1 MGTAKRRSV
10 SALSQQNGHSL
21 PAKLVEGC
29 SCLTNHD
36 QNPSR
41 DTWCMTCFVPALF
54 QGLIIWEFASHCLW
68 KKQRFVWCY
77 TSWFTIFGIPC
88 SKSCIC
94 MAFLV
99 WSPTNHA
106 LGFSC
111 TRLVFRFSAGG
122 SSKPSHWRKIQ
133 CGLDNKKMTHRS
145 WWFRAQPKLP
155 CWDVEMRLLH
165 RSLGQ
170 NELSRPEWDDFKLI
184 INNFWVHWYLQI
196 FPCFVG
202 HI

>member
-68 KKQRFVWCY
+68 KKNKDLYDVTHPDSPFLASHAQKAAFVWP
-77 TSWFTIFGIPC
+77 S
-88 SKSCIC
+88 SCEVQPT
-94 MAFLV
+94 MHLVLAARVSFSAFLQEV
-99 WSPTNHA
+99 APSHLIGEKSNVA
-106 LGFSC
+106 LTTKKWHIGVDDSGLSQSCHVEMLRCVSC
-111 TRLVFRFSAGG
+111 TDRLAKMSWADRNGMISN
-122 SSKPSHWRKIQ
+122 SS
-133 CGLDNKKMTHRS
+133 
-145 WWFRAQPKLP
+145 
-155 CWDVEMRLLH
+155 
-165 RSLGQ
+165 
-170 NELSRPEWDDFKLI
+170 
-184 INNFWVHWYLQI
+184 
-196 FPCFVG
+196 
-202 HI
+202 